1 MRVATTRKHNIG
13 RQARWTALS
22 SCVEAGLAHLP
33 ARPDILAPM
42 YRTPLL
48 ALTFVLAAGA
58 QHVWRPIV
66 MGTQGMVAAEHPLQA
81 LAGARVLEAGGNA
94 FDAAAAVFYTT
105 AVVEQHQSGLGGS
118 AFVLAYSARQ
128 NRVVFLNGTGFAPK
142 LATAAYFRKLG
153 KIPADGPLA
162 SEVPGAV
169 AAFDVL
175 VKTHGSRNTGQ
186 LLDTAIQAAEGHPL
200 TLFNARQAAEAVS
213 MLRRFPL
220 TASVFLKGGGPPE
233 PGDILVQKDLARTLR
248 AIAAKGPD
256 IFYRGELARSIDQF
270 ERSNGGLIR
279 LEDLNDFQPEP
290 AEPIKINYKGYDVFG
305 CPPNSQGIVML
316 IALKLLEGYDLKALG
331 HNSAEYLH
339 VIVEALKLAF
349 ADRDR
354 YIGDPRFVKD
364 IPVAALLSEDYARA
378 RRSLI
383 RTDRAMD
390 GVPPAGDPRRLRAV
404 AAGPSVVRRFG
415 QAPEGDTSSFSIAD
429 RFGNL
434 VSATHSVNGNFGNG
448 MLVEGFLLNNRLPY
462 FSLEEGDV
470 NRLEPRKRTRH
481 TITPALAMRN
491 GKPVLAWNT
500 PGGDNQPQ
508 AMLQAFLN
516 VAEFGMNLQQAL
528 ESPSVTT
535 NMFQASMYPHPVGDR
550 LTVPR
555 ALASTV
561 AGALKAK
568 GHRVDVSPMQ
578 QPYFGQPSGVGA
590 VKMIRID
597 PATGLLLGGVSPAKD
612 DYVIGW

>member
-1 MRVATTRKHNIG
+1 MHR
-13 RQARWTALS
+13 TA
-22 SCVEAGLAHLP
+22 
-33 ARPDILAPM
+33 
-42 YRTPLL
+42 LL
-48 ALTFVLAAGA
+48 ALTFGLTAAA

-66 MGTQGMVAAEHPLQA
+66 MGKHGMVAAEHPLQA
-81 LAGARVLEAGGNA
+81 LAGARVLESGGNA
-94 FDAAAAVFYTT
+94 FGAAAAVFYTT

-118 AFVLAYSARQ
+118 AFVLAYVAKL
-128 NRVVFLNGTGFAPK
+128 NRVAFLNGNCFAPK
-142 LATAAYFRKLG
+142 LATAEYFRKLG

-175 VKTHGSRNTGQ
+175 VKTYGSRNTGQ
-186 LLDTAIQAAEGHPL
+186 LLDTAIDAAEGHPL

-213 MLRRFPL
+213 FLSRFPL

-233 PGDILVQKDLARTLR
+233 PGDMLVQRDLARTLR
-248 AIAAKGPD
+248 AIAAQGPE

-279 LEDLNDFQPEP
+279 LEDLNDFQPEA
-290 AEPIKINYKGYDVFG
+290 AEPLKVAYKGYDVYG

-316 IALKLLEGYDLKALG
+316 MALKLLEGYDLKALG
-331 HNSAEYLH
+331 HNSAEYLD
-339 VIVEALKLAF
+339 VITEALKLAF

-354 YIGDPRFVKD
+354 YIADPRFVKD
-364 IPVAALLSEDYARA
+364 IPVAALLSEDYARV

-383 RTDRAMD
+383 RTDRAME
-390 GVPPAGDPRRLRAV
+390 GVPPAGDPRHFRAT
-404 AAGPSVVRRFG
+404 AAGPPAVRRRG
-415 QAPEGDTSSFSIAD
+415 LAAEGDTSSFSIAD
-429 RFGNL
+429 RFGNV

-448 MLVEGFLLNNRLPY
+448 MLVEGFLMNNRLPY
-462 FSLEEGDV
+462 FSLDEKDV

-481 TITPALAMRN
+481 TITPALALRN

-516 VAEFGMNLQQAL
+516 VVEFGMNLQQAL
-528 ESPSVTT
+528 ESPSATT
-535 NMFQASMYPHPVGDR
+535 NMFQASMFPHPVGDR
-550 LTVPR
+550 LTLPR
-555 ALASTV
+555 VLAER
-561 AGALKAK
+561 AAAALKAK
-568 GHRVDVSPMQ
+568 GHRVEAAPMQ
-578 QPYFGQPSGVGA
+578 QPYFAQPSGVGA

-597 PATGLLLGGVSPAKD
+597 PATGLLMGGVSPAKD